1 MQDDNHG
8 HSKAAWIGVAI
19 MLVGTAI
26 GCWGVFWGP
35 SALLYIGIGV
45 GVVGALA
52 WYGLDRA
59 GMGGVSQVAQRQG

>member
-35 SALLYIGIGV
+35 SMLLYIGIGV
-45 GVVGALA
+45 AVVGALA

>member
-35 SALLYIGIGV
+35 SMLLYIGIGV
-45 GVVGALA
+45 AVVGDLA